1 MENLRFAE
9 EKPRILIVDD
19 QKANLKILTELLSDE
34 AEISLAKSGAQ
45 AIDKSLKLLPDLI
58 LLDIV
63 MPEMDGFETLKRLR
77 SIESLKEVP
86 IIFITGLDTADN
98 EIYGLD
104 LGAHDYIRKP
114 FNPSVVKSRIATH
127 LKVIK
132 QTKKLRDL
140 SIRLK
145 EADEAKSR
153 FLANMSH
160 EIRTPLTAIIGYA
173 ELIQLGDLAEMQ
185 NDEAVNIISNSG
197 KHLLNLIN
205 DILDLSKIEAEKLQ
219 IERLHVDL
227 PNLIDGIQSI
237 VRPKAEVKKL
247 DFIVD
252 LKFPIPATII
262 TDPTRLKQILI
273 NLINN
278 AIKFTETGSVKLEM
292 SCIGNKLRFS
302 VVDTGI
308 GISAEQQNKIFSAFE
323 QADVTVTR
331 KFGGTGLGLNIS
343 KYLAKKLGGDITVTS
358 MQGVGSNFTAEI
370 AIEEAEGCV
379 WMHSK
384 EEYVETLHN
393 KRKRDEITTKLSG
406 KVLLADDQNE
416 LRMLIGMMLRKVGIE
431 VTAVENGKQLVEA
444 AKSQSFD
451 LILSD
456 IHMPVMGGEE
466 AILALQQEGI
476 DVPTIAL
483 TANAMKHEVEQY
495 INKGFSDHLS
505 KPIQREEFYRKL
517 AVYLS
522 KEGLQSPNVD
532 LSSAVKMQLL
542 EQFKQGLPNR
552 LDALESAF
560 LAQDWGAVK
569 LLSHSLKGASKSFG
583 YISVGDAA
591 IDIEAL
597 ATAVEFDNE
606 RANELASA
614 IIKLKDIAAEELVTV
629 T

>member
-1 MENLRFAE
+1 MMDNLVNE
-9 EKPRILIVDD
+9 DKPRILIVDD
-19 QKANLKILTELLSDE
+19 QKANLKILTELLNQE
-34 AEISLAKSGAQ
+34 ADISLAKSGAQ

-63 MPEMDGFETLKRLR
+63 MPDMDGFETLKKLR
-77 SIESLKEVP
+77 EIEVLKEVP

-114 FNPSVVKSRIATH
+114 FNPSVVKSRISTH

-140 SIRLK
+140 STKLK

-173 ELIQLGDLAEMQ
+173 ELMQAGELAEIQ
-185 NDEAVNIISNSG
+185 SDEAINIIANSG
-197 KHLLNLIN
+197 THLLNLIN

-227 PNLIDGIQSI
+227 PHLLDEIESI
-237 VRPKAEVKKL
+237 VKPKAHAKELSFEKEL
-247 DFIVD
+247 
-252 LKFPIPATII
+252 LFPVPSTIL
-262 TDPTRLKQILI
+262 TDPTRLKQILF

-278 AIKFTETGSVKLEM
+278 AIKFTDQGSVKLEV
-292 SCIGNKLRFS
+292 SNFANQLQFS
-302 VVDTGI
+302 VIDTGI
-308 GISAEQQNKIFSAFE
+308 GIGKAEQDKIFSAFE
-323 QADVTVTR
+323 QADVSITR

-343 KYLAKKLGGDITVTS
+343 KYLARKLGGDIRVSS

-370 AIEEAEGCV
+370 ALEEAQGCIWLQNQAQYLENV
-379 WMHSK
+379 HSK
-384 EEYVETLHN
+384 H
-393 KRKRDEITTKLSG
+393 KRNQEQKNLQG
-406 KVLLADDQNE
+406 KVLLADDQKE
-416 LRMLIGMMLRKVGIE
+416 LRMLIGMLLRKVGLE

-444 AKSQSFD
+444 ATKEPFD

-456 IHMPVMGGEE
+456 IFMPVMGGEE
-466 AILALQQEGI
+466 AMFALREAGI

-505 KPIQREEFYRKL
+505 KPIQRDEFYRKL
-517 AVYLS
+517 ALYLN
-522 KEGLQSPNVD
+522 KGGLKSPSLD
-532 LSSAVKMQLL
+532 LSATAKMQLL
-542 EQFKQGLPNR
+542 EQFKLGLPNR
-552 LDALESAF
+552 LDAIESAF
-560 LAQDWGAVK
+560 LNKDWPAVK
-569 LLSHSLKGASKSFG
+569 LLAHSLKGAANSFG
-583 YISVGDAA
+583 FPEIGEQAMDM
-591 IDIEAL
+591 EAL
-597 ATAVEFDNE
+597 ANAVELDPQ
-606 RANELASA
+606 RAEQLAA
-614 IIKLKDIAAEELVTV
+614 VLIAVKEKSSGLMKAAL
-629 T
+629 